1 MKILSH
7 KGRQKV
13 VKGFQSLH
21 FFLLLF
27 FSFFFFFFFFLS
39 GMMAVKGLS
48 PALLPD
54 ARVVSSLRNSH
65 WLEFIFGSGK
75 SLVLTVAP

>member
-1 MKILSH
+1 
-7 KGRQKV
+7 
-13 VKGFQSLH
+13 
-21 FFLLLF
+21 
-27 FSFFFFFFFFLS
+27 
-39 GMMAVKGLS
+39 MAVKGLS

-75 SLVLTVAP
+75 SLVLTVALRLTKAISTLICV